1 MLELQNIYKTFEGR
15 AVLDD
20 VNLSVAKGATHA
32 LIGSSGS
39 GKTTLLRITLGLIP
53 FDKGYVKI
61 NDQALLSFT
70 QVEWADRIGYVPQDG
85 GLFPHISARNNVAL
99 IAKLRGWPKSRI
111 DGRVE
116 ELRKVVD
123 LDAEILTHFPREM
136 SGGQK
141 QRVAIMRAA
150 MMDPAVM
157 LLDEPMA
164 ALDPLIRRSLQQELK
179 SIFQRLGKTVLL
191 VTHDLGEAV
200 FLAEQITMLHE
211 GRIVQTGTY
220 RDLLLHPASPFVTQF
235 INAQRTLPDAGEA
248 AMKRARHGVRHASLR
263 TLRVLPR
270 VRRGPHRDRR
280 QDFHRELCVGRD
292 RGAVHRGVI
301 AGAGHAQTR
310 DGKHGHFVR
319 GIEERR
325 DRCVPGLHRNPGGG
339 HSQAAGL
346 EVAR

>member
-1 MLELQNIYKTFEGR
+1 MLELQNISKTFEGR
-15 AVLDD
+15 LVLAD
-20 VNLSVAKGATHA
+20 VNLTVPKGVTHA

-53 FDKGYVKI
+53 FDQGYVKI
-61 NDQALLSFT
+61 NDQALLSLT

-85 GLFPHISARNNVAL
+85 GLFPHISGKNNVAL
-99 IAKLRGWPKSRI
+99 VAKLRGWSQGRI

-123 LDAEILTHFPREM
+123 LDPEILAQFPREM

-141 QRVAIMRAA
+141 QRVSIMRAA

-200 FLAEQITMLHE
+200 YLAERLTMLHE
-211 GRIVQTGTY
+211 GRMVQSGTY
-220 RDLLLHPASPFVTQF
+220 RDLLLHPANPFVTQF
-235 INAQRTLPDAGEA
+235 INAQRTLPDAGELS
-248 AMKRARHGVRHASLR
+248 MSAS
-263 TLRVLPR
+263 
-270 VRRGPHRDRR
+270 
-280 QDFHRELCVGRD
+280 
-292 RGAVHRGVI
+292 
-301 AGAGHAQTR
+301 
-310 DGKHGHFVR
+310 
-319 GIEERR
+319 
-325 DRCVPGLHRNPGGG
+325 
-339 HSQAAGL
+339 
-346 EVAR
+346 EVA

>member
-1 MLELQNIYKTFEGR
+1 MLELQNISKTFEGR
-15 AVLDD
+15 TVLAD
-20 VNLSVAKGATHA
+20 VNLMVPKGATHA

-61 NDQALLSFT
+61 DGQALLSLT
-70 QVEWADRIGYVPQDG
+70 EVEWADRIGYVPQDG

-99 IAKLRGWPKSRI
+99 VAKLRGWRKSRI
-111 DGRVE
+111 DERME

-141 QRVAIMRAA
+141 QRISIMRAA
-150 MMDPAVM
+150 MMDPTVM

-164 ALDPLIRRSLQQELK
+164 ALDPLIRSSLQQELK

-220 RDLLLHPASPFVTQF
+220 RDLLQRPANPFVSQF
-235 INAQRTLPDAGEA
+235 INAQRTLPD
-248 AMKRARHGVRHASLR
+248 V
-263 TLRVLPR
+263 
-270 VRRGPHRDRR
+270 D
-280 QDFHRELCVGRD
+280 EL
-292 RGAVHRGVI
+292 
-301 AGAGHAQTR
+301 Q
-310 DGKHGHFVR
+310 
-319 GIEERR
+319 
-325 DRCVPGLHRNPGGG
+325 
-339 HSQAAGL
+339 
-346 EVAR
+346 

>member
-1 MLELQNIYKTFEGR
+1 MLELQNIYKTFEDR
-15 AVLDD
+15 QVLSD
-20 VNLSVAKGATHA
+20 VNLSVPKGATHA

-61 NDQALLSFT
+61 NGQALLSFT
-70 QVEWADRIGYVPQDG
+70 PVEWADRIGYVPQDG

-99 IAKLRGWPKSRI
+99 IAKLRGWRKSKI
-111 DGRVE
+111 ENRVE

-123 LDAEILTHFPREM
+123 LDPEILARFPREM

-200 FLAEQITMLHE
+200 YLAEEITLLHE
-211 GRIVQTGTY
+211 GRIVQAGTY
-220 RDLLLHPASPFVTQF
+220 RDLLLRPAVPFVSQF
-235 INAQRTLPDAGEA
+235 INAQRTLPDAAEI
-248 AMKRARHGVRHASLR
+248 R
-263 TLRVLPR
+263 
-270 VRRGPHRDRR
+270 
-280 QDFHRELCVGRD
+280 
-292 RGAVHRGVI
+292 
-301 AGAGHAQTR
+301 
-310 DGKHGHFVR
+310 
-319 GIEERR
+319 
-325 DRCVPGLHRNPGGG
+325 
-339 HSQAAGL
+339 
-346 EVAR
+346 

>member
-1 MLELQNIYKTFEGR
+1 MLELQNICKTFEGR
-15 AVLDD
+15 LVLAD
-20 VNLSVAKGATHA
+20 VNLTVPKGVTHA

-53 FDKGYVKI
+53 FDQGYVKI
-61 NDQALLSFT
+61 NDQALLSLT
-70 QVEWADRIGYVPQDG
+70 HVEWADRIGYVPQDG
-85 GLFPHISARNNVAL
+85 GLFPHISGKNNVAL
-99 IAKLRGWPKSRI
+99 VAKLRGWSQRRI

-123 LDAEILTHFPREM
+123 LDPEILAQFPREM

-200 FLAEQITMLHE
+200 YLAERLTMLHE
-211 GRIVQTGTY
+211 GRIVQSGTY
-220 RDLLLHPASPFVTQF
+220 RDLLLRPANPFVSQF
-235 INAQRTLPDAGEA
+235 INAQRTLPDAGELSMSA
-248 AMKRARHGVRHASLR
+248 A
-263 TLRVLPR
+263 
-270 VRRGPHRDRR
+270 
-280 QDFHRELCVGRD
+280 E
-292 RGAVHRGVI
+292 I
-301 AGAGHAQTR
+301 A
-310 DGKHGHFVR
+310 
-319 GIEERR
+319 
-325 DRCVPGLHRNPGGG
+325 
-339 HSQAAGL
+339 
-346 EVAR
+346 

>member
-1 MLELQNIYKTFEGR
+1 MLELQNISKNFEGR
-15 AVLDD
+15 PVLAD
-20 VNLSVAKGATHA
+20 VSLSVPKGATHA

-53 FDKGYVKI
+53 FDQGYVKI

-85 GLFPHISARNNVAL
+85 GLFPHISALNNVAL
-99 IAKLRGWPKSRI
+99 IAKMRGWPKSKI
-111 DGRVE
+111 DARVE
-116 ELRKVVD
+116 ELRRVVD

-164 ALDPLIRRSLQQELK
+164 ALDPLIRRTLQRELK

-200 FLAEQITMLHE
+200 YLAEQITMLHE
-211 GRIVQTGTY
+211 GRVLQTGSY
-220 RDLLLHPASPFVTQF
+220 RDLLLSPASDFVSHF
-235 INAQRTLPDAGEA
+235 INAQRTVPD
-248 AMKRARHGVRHASLR
+248 VS
-263 TLRVLPR
+263 
-270 VRRGPHRDRR
+270 
-280 QDFHRELCVGRD
+280 
-292 RGAVHRGVI
+292 
-301 AGAGHAQTR
+301 
-310 DGKHGHFVR
+310 
-319 GIEERR
+319 
-325 DRCVPGLHRNPGGG
+325 
-339 HSQAAGL
+339 
-346 EVAR
+346 EVQ